1 MNVVS
6 RSRYWLPLLPLLA
19 LLAFVYWLDQQVQ
32 QEVAMALNIER
43 HDPDG
48 IMDNF
53 HATKM
58 DQLGVPRFLLSAKQL
73 RHYPDH
79 DSTELDSPRLTMLNK
94 VNPPVHMDGM
104 RGNVSSR
111 GDEVIFRDDVSV
123 LREAVGDQSAMTLR
137 TEYLRVLPNQDWAN
151 TDQAVTIVDAYTTV
165 HAIGLEMDNK
175 TRILKLLSQVRSEHL
190 PHAK

>member
-1 MNVVS
+1 MTLAS

-19 LLAFVYWLDQQVQ
+19 LLAFVYWLNNQVQ
-32 QEVAMALNIER
+32 QEVIAAANNLR

-53 HATKM
+53 NATTM
-58 DQLGVPRFLLSAKQL
+58 SMQGVPRSLLSAKQL

-79 DSTELDSPRLTMLNK
+79 DSTELELPRLTMLNPER
-94 VNPPVHMDGM
+94 PPVHVEGV

-111 GDEVIFRDDVSV
+111 GDEVLFHGNVKV
-123 LREAVGDQSAMTLR
+123 LREPVGVQSAMILR
-137 TEYLRVLPNQDWAN
+137 TEYLRVLPNKDWAD
-151 TDQAVTIVDAYTTV
+151 TDQPVTLLDAYTTV
-165 HAIGLEMDNK
+165 HAIGMEMDNK
-175 TRILKLLSQVRSEHL
+175 ARTLKLLSQVRSEHL

>member
-32 QEVAMALNIER
+32 QEIAVAANNQR

-58 DQLGVPRFLLSAKQL
+58 DLQGVPRFLLSAKQL

-79 DSTELDSPRLTMLNK
+79 DSTELDLPRLTMLSV
-94 VNPPVHMDGM
+94 VNPPVNMNGI

-137 TEYLRVLPNQDWAN
+137 TEYLRVLPSQDWAD
-151 TDQAVTIVDAYTTV
+151 TDRAVTIVDANNTV

>member
-1 MNVVS
+1 MNAVS

-32 QEVAMALNIER
+32 QEIAVAANNQR

-53 HATKM
+53 HSTKM
-58 DQLGVPRFLLSAKQL
+58 DRLGVPRFLLSAKQL

-79 DSTELDSPRLTMLNK
+79 DSTELDLPRLTMLNK
-94 VNPPVHMDGM
+94 VNPPVHMNGI

-123 LREAVGDQSAMTLR
+123 LREAVGDQSAMTLT
-137 TEYLRVLPNQDWAN
+137 TEYLRVLPSQDWAD
-151 TDQAVTIVDAYTTV
+151 TDRAVTIVDANSTV

>member
-1 MNVVS
+1 MIAVP
-6 RSRYWLPLLPLLA
+6 RSRYWLPLLPLLV
-19 LLAFVYWLDQQVQ
+19 LLAFVYWLDKQAQ
-32 QEVAMALNIER
+32 QEIVMAVNNQR

-48 IMDNF
+48 IMNNF

-58 DQLGVPRFLLSAKQL
+58 DLQGVPHFLLEAKEL

-79 DSTELDSPRLTMLNK
+79 DTTELDMPHMTVLTQDR
-94 VNPPVHMDGM
+94 PPVLINGN
-104 RGNVSSR
+104 RGNISSK
-111 GDEVIFRDDVSV
+111 GDEVIFRDNVSV
-123 LREAVGDQSAMTLR
+123 LREPVGDQSAMTLR

-151 TDQAVTIVDAYTTV
+151 TDKPVTMVDAYNTI
-165 HAIGLEMDNK
+165 HAIGMEMDNK

>member
-1 MNVVS
+1 MRIAS

-19 LLAFVYWLDQQVQ
+19 LLAFVYWLDMQVQ
-32 QEVAMALNIER
+32 QEVAATVNNQR

-53 HATKM
+53 SGVKM
-58 DQLGVPRFLLSAKQL
+58 NLQGVPGVLLSARQL

-79 DSTELDSPRLTMLNK
+79 DTTELELPRLTMLSA
-94 VNPPVHMDGM
+94 VHPPVHVKAI

-111 GDEVIFRDDVSV
+111 GDEVIFHDDVV
-123 LREAVGDQSAMTLR
+123 VTREPVGTQSAMTLR

-151 TDQAVTIVDAYTTV
+151 TDKPVIMSDAYNTV
-165 HAIGLEMDNK
+165 HAIGMEMNNT
-175 TRILKLLSQVRSEHL
+175 TRILKLLSQVRSEHF
-190 PHAK
+190 PNAK

>member
-1 MNVVS
+1 MRIAS

-19 LLAFVYWLDQQVQ
+19 LLAFVYWLDMQVQ
-32 QEVAMALNIER
+32 QEVAAIVNNQR

-53 HATKM
+53 SAVKM
-58 DQLGVPRFLLSAKQL
+58 NLQGVPGVLLSARQL

-79 DSTELDSPRLTMLNK
+79 DTTELELPRLTMLSA
-94 VNPPVHMDGM
+94 VHPPVHVKGV

-111 GDEVIFRDDVSV
+111 GDEVIFHDDVV
-123 LREAVGDQSAMTLR
+123 VTREPVGTQSAMALR

-151 TDQAVTIVDAYTTV
+151 TDKPVIMSDAYNTV
-165 HAIGLEMDNK
+165 HAIGMEMNNK
-175 TRILKLLSQVRSEHL
+175 TRILKLLSQVRSEHF
-190 PHAK
+190 PNAK

>member
-1 MNVVS
+1 MRIAS

-19 LLAFVYWLDQQVQ
+19 LLAFVYWLDMQVQ
-32 QEVAMALNIER
+32 QEVTAIVNNQR

-53 HATKM
+53 SAVKM
-58 DQLGVPRFLLSAKQL
+58 NLQGVPGVLLSARQL

-79 DSTELDSPRLTMLNK
+79 DTTELELPRLTMLSA
-94 VNPPVHMDGM
+94 VHPPVHVKGV

-111 GDEVIFRDDVSV
+111 GDEVIFHDDVV
-123 LREAVGDQSAMTLR
+123 VTREPVGTQSAMTLR

-151 TDQAVTIVDAYTTV
+151 TDKPVIMSDAYNTV
-165 HAIGLEMDNK
+165 HAIGMEMNNK
-175 TRILKLLSQVRSEHL
+175 TRILKLLSQVRSEHF
-190 PHAK
+190 PNAK

>member
-1 MNVVS
+1 MTIVS
-6 RSRYWLPLLPLLA
+6 RSRYWLPLIPLLA
-19 LLAFVYWLDQQVQ
+19 LLAFVYWLDRQVQ
-32 QEVAMALNIER
+32 QEIAVAANTQR

-58 DQLGVPRFLLSAKQL
+58 DLQGVPRFLLNAKQL

-79 DSTELDSPRLTMLNK
+79 DTTELELPRMTMLTQDR
-94 VNPPVHMDGM
+94 PPVHMNGL

-111 GDEVIFRDDVSV
+111 GDEVIFHDNVSV
-123 LREAVGDQSAMTLR
+123 VREAVGDQSAMTLS
-137 TEYLRVLPNQDWAN
+137 TEYLRVLPNQDWAD
-151 TDQAVTIVDAYTTV
+151 TDKAVTIVDAHNTV

-175 TRILKLLSQVRSEHL
+175 TRILKLLSQVRSEH
-190 PHAK
+190 HAK

>member
-1 MNVVS
+1 MRIAS

-19 LLAFVYWLDQQVQ
+19 LLAFVYWLDRQVQ
-32 QEVAMALNIER
+32 QEVAATVNNQR

-53 HATKM
+53 SGVKM
-58 DQLGVPRFLLSAKQL
+58 NLQGVPSTLLSARQL

-79 DSTELDSPRLTMLNK
+79 DTTELELPRLTMLSAEH
-94 VNPPVHMDGM
+94 PPVHIKSA

-111 GDEVIFRDDVSV
+111 GDEVIFHDDVV
-123 LREAVGDQSAMTLR
+123 VTREPVGIQSAMTLR

-151 TDQAVTIVDAYTTV
+151 TDKPVIMSDAYNTV
-165 HAIGLEMDNK
+165 HAIGMEMNNK
-175 TRILKLLSQVRSEHL
+175 TRILKLLSQVRSEHF
-190 PHAK
+190 PNAK

>member
-1 MNVVS
+1 MRIAS

-19 LLAFVYWLDQQVQ
+19 LLAFVYWLDRQVQ
-32 QEVAMALNIER
+32 QEVAATVNNQR

-53 HATKM
+53 SGVKM
-58 DQLGVPRFLLSAKQL
+58 NLQGVPSTLLSARQL

-79 DSTELDSPRLTMLNK
+79 DTTELELPRLTMLSA
-94 VNPPVHMDGM
+94 VHPPVHIKSA

-111 GDEVIFRDDVSV
+111 GDEVIFHDDVV
-123 LREAVGDQSAMTLR
+123 VTREPVGIQSAMTLR

-151 TDQAVTIVDAYTTV
+151 TDKPVIMSDAYNTV
-165 HAIGLEMDNK
+165 HAIGMEMNNK
-175 TRILKLLSQVRSEHL
+175 TRILKLLSQVRSEHF
-190 PHAK
+190 PNAK

>member
-32 QEVAMALNIER
+32 QEVAMAVNNQR

-53 HATKM
+53 HATTM
-58 DQLGVPRFLLSAKQL
+58 DKQGMPRTLLSAKQL

-79 DSTELDSPRLTMLNK
+79 DSTELDLPRLTMLSAEH
-94 VNPPVHMDGM
+94 PPVHMNGM
-104 RGNVSSR
+104 HGNISSK
-111 GDEVIFRDDVSV
+111 GDEVIFQDDVSV
-123 LREAVGDQSAMTLR
+123 LRDAAGDQSVMTLR
-137 TEYLRVLPNQDWAN
+137 TEYLRVLPNRDWAN
-151 TDQAVTIVDAYTTV
+151 TDLPVTIVDANNTV
-165 HAIGLEMDNK
+165 HAIGMEMDNK
-175 TRILKLLSQVRSEHL
+175 TRILKLLSQVRSVHL

>member
-6 RSRYWLPLLPLLA
+6 RWRYWLPLLPLLA

-32 QEVAMALNIER
+32 QEVFMALNIQR

-58 DQLGVPRFLLSAKQL
+58 DQQGVPRFLLSAKQL

-79 DSTELDSPRLTMLNK
+79 DSTELDSPRLTMLSK
-94 VNPPVHMDGM
+94 ENPAVHMDGM
-104 RGNVSSR
+104 RGNISSR

-151 TDQAVTIVDAYTTV
+151 TDRAVTIVDANNTV
-165 HAIGLEMDNK
+165 HAIGLEMDNR
-175 TRILKLLSQVRSEHL
+175 TRILKLLSQVRSEH
-190 PHAK
+190 HAK

>member
-19 LLAFVYWLDQQVQ
+19 LLAFVYWLDRQVQ
-32 QEVAMALNIER
+32 QEVAMAVNNQR

-53 HATKM
+53 NATKM
-58 DQLGVPRFLLSAKQL
+58 DQQGVPRFLLSAKQL

-79 DSTELDSPRLTMLNK
+79 DSTELDLPRLTMLGAEH
-94 VNPPVHMDGM
+94 PPVHMKGV

-111 GDEVIFRDDVSV
+111 GDEVIFHADVSV
-123 LREAVGDQSAMTLR
+123 LREAVGDQSAMTLY

-151 TDQAVTIVDAYTTV
+151 TDKAVTIVDAHNTV
-165 HAIGLEMDNK
+165 HAIGMEMDNK

>member
-1 MNVVS
+1 MISVS

-19 LLAFVYWLDQQVQ
+19 LLAGVYWLDKQVQ
-32 QEVAMALNIER
+32 QEIAVAANNQR

-58 DQLGVPRFLLSAKQL
+58 DLQGVPRFLLSAKQM

-79 DSTELDSPRLTMLNK
+79 DTTELDFPRVTMLSSER
-94 VNPPVHMDGM
+94 PPVYVNGN
-104 RGNVSSR
+104 RGNVSTR
-111 GDEVIFRDDVSV
+111 GDEVLFNDNVVV
-123 LREAVGDQSAMTLR
+123 LREAAGDQSAMTLR
-137 TEYLRVLPNQDWAN
+137 TEYLRVLPNQDWAD
-151 TDQAVTIVDAYTTV
+151 TDKAVTMVNLNNTV

-175 TRILKLLSQVRSEHL
+175 ARTMKLLSQVRSEH
-190 PHAK
+190 HAK